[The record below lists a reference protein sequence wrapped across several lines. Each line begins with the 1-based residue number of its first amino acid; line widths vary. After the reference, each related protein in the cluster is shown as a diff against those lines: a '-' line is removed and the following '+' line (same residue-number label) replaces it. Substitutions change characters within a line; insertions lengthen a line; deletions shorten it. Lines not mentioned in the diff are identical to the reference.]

1 MTKRGSSRKNGTP
14 DSNLI
19 VSNALAQRTNKIQLD
34 ETQTQASVAIREP
47 DSVVVVTGMAG
58 SGKTSLA
65 IHTFYGLLKE
75 RQVTKLVITRP
86 TVEVG
91 RSMGYLKGDLNEKY
105 EPYLQ
110 PVKDFLNR
118 FGNSGDRTYDSLVIE
133 GKVEAR
139 PLQFLQ
145 GTTFDSNTMVIL
157 DECENA
163 TEAEVEMLITRMA
176 EGSRLVLT
184 GDIQQL
190 MLKKNEKSG
199 LAKLLRLKDQLPFIQ
214 FFELETNHRNP
225 RIKHFL
231 KVWTEDE
238 E

>member
-1 MTKRGSSRKNGTP
+1 
-14 DSNLI
+14 
-19 VSNALAQRTNKIQLD
+19 
-34 ETQTQASVAIREP
+34 
-47 DSVVVVTGMAG
+47 
-58 SGKTSLA
+58 
-65 IHTFYGLLKE
+65 
-75 RQVTKLVITRP
+75 
-86 TVEVG
+86 
-91 RSMGYLKGDLNEKY
+91 MGYLKGDLNEKY